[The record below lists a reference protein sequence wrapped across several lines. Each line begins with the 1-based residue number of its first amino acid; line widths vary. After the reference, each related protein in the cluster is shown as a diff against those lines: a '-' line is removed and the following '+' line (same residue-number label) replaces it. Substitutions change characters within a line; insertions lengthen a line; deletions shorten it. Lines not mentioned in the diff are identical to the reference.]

1 VVRRGEIYWCD
12 FGEPEG
18 HEPGLRRPALVIT
31 PEALNRFGIPV
42 VLPITR
48 TARGYPT
55 HVELDGI
62 LPVTC
67 YIQCE
72 LIRAVAASRLGQRL
86 ATVPVPVL
94 AQVTTVLRRIL
105 VL

>member
-1 VVRRGEIYWCD
+1 MVRRGEIYWCD

-18 HEPGLRRPALVIT
+18 HEPGLRRPALVVT
-31 PEALNRFGIPV
+31 PTALNRFGSPV

-55 HVELDGI
+55 HVELDKT
-62 LPVTC
+62 LPLTC

-72 LIRAVAASRLGQRL
+72 LIRAVAASRMGEHL
-86 ATVPVPVL
+86 ATVPEPVL
-94 AQVTTVLRRIL
+94 AHVTTVLRRIL

>member
-1 VVRRGEIYWCD
+1 
-12 FGEPEG
+12 
-18 HEPGLRRPALVIT
+18 
-31 PEALNRFGIPV
+31 V

-55 HVELDGI
+55 HVELDGV

-72 LIRAVAASRLGQRL
+72 LIRAVSARRLARQI
-86 ATVPVPVL
+86 ATVPAPVL
-94 AQVTTVLRRIL
+94 AQVAAVLRRIL